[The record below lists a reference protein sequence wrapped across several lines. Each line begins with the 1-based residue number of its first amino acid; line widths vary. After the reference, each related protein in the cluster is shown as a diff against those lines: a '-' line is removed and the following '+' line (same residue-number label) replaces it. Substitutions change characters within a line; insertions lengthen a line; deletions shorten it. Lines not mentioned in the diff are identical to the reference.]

1 MSEEI
6 VNWSPESMLEVTIK
20 QPDDFLKIR
29 ETLTRIGVAS
39 RKDKTLYQSCHILHK
54 QGKYYITH
62 FKELFAL
69 DGKKATLTE
78 NDIQRRNTISI
89 LLQDWNLIDIV
100 DRSQAENKAPLSQI
114 KVLPFKEKK
123 EWNLSA
129 KYNMGKKIDE
139 NKEEGIKCVIVNT
152 KTTIIT
158 QKDEDKNTLTV
169 YNYDGKNGE
178 HTFIGRDTVCITRG
192 GALEDEAGLSL
203 ISAFQ
208 NSKAFMLNTRA
219 AMLTCDNKLT
229 SALLFE
235 KFGIPT
241 PRTAFVSNEK
251 NIKTGLDMIGGKFP
265 IIMKTLTGTQGV
277 GVIKIE
283 SYEGLM
289 ATVQAMWKLNA
300 EVLIQEYME
309 CDFDVRTF
317 VVDNKIFASTKRTH
331 SSYDFRSNTHRG
343 AEAEPYKLSEEEIE
357 LVLKTARV
365 SRAYMC
371 GVDHIVY
378 KGKPY
383 ILEING
389 SPGSG
394 ADYEG
399 YQYKDYYSDPAPAGR
414 IDGETMMSY
423 VVDWVSDRTHWDRQS
438 LIECGWLETIDLDE
452 IGKVRVKF
460 DTGNGS
466 AACALHADEILESK
480 GKIVKWKY
488 DGKVYTKPKHGT
500 SEVFRS
506 NATNEPSEIRPTILM
521 DLTFNGFTYK
531 DVEIGLDQRPR
542 SGSDLLVN
550 RDLMRQM
557 NISVN
562 PNRTFVLSKRLR
574 PIDKKGKQDKVGF
587 EK

>member
-1 MSEEI
+1 MLVPKYREFITEQDLDRKAKPITIAI
-6 VNWSPESMLEVTIK
+6 VT
-20 QPDDFLKIR
+20 
-29 ETLTRIGVAS
+29 VADS
-39 RKDKTLYQSCHILHK
+39 KDP
-54 QGKYYITH
+54 
-62 FKELFAL
+62 KENTTADLISKAC
-69 DGKKATLTE
+69 KK
-78 NDIQRRNTISI
+78 
-89 LLQDWNLIDIV
+89 
-100 DRSQAENKAPLSQI
+100 K
-114 KVLPFKEKK
+114 
-123 EWNLSA
+123 
-129 KYNMGKKIDE
+129 
-139 NKEEGIKCVIVNT
+139 GIKCVIVNT

-229 SALLFE
+229 SVLLFE

-251 NIKTGLDMIGGKFP
+251 NIKDAVKLVGNKFP
-265 IIMKTLTGTQGV
+265 IILKTLTCTQGI

-283 SYEGLM
+283 SMDSLVS
-289 ATVQAMWKLNA
+289 TIQALWKHDA

-309 CDFDVRTF
+309 VDGDVRTL
-317 VVDNKIFASTKRTH
+317 VVDNKIFASTNRVAAKGE
-331 SSYDFRSNTHRG
+331 FRSNTHRG
-343 AEAEPYKLSEEEIE
+343 ATPKPYKLSEEEQEVILKAARASKAY
-357 LVLKTARV
+357 LV
-365 SRAYMC
+365 
-371 GVDHIVY
+371 GVDHIIY

-383 ILEING
+383 VLEING

-394 ADYEG
+394 AEYEG
-399 YQYKDYYSDPAPAGR
+399 YQYKDYYSEPEPSGAIG
-414 IDGETMMSY
+414 GEELMCDII
-423 VVDWVSDRTHWDRQS
+423 DWVSKRSHWDRQAAA
-438 LIECGWLETIDLDE
+438 ECGWLETVDLDE
-452 IGKVRVKF
+452 LGKVRAKF

-466 AACALHADEILESK
+466 LACALHADEILEENK
-480 GKIVKWKY
+480 VIKWKFN
-488 DGKVYTKPKHGT
+488 GKTYTKPRHGI
-500 SEVFRS
+500 SKVYRA
-506 NATNEPSEIRPTILM
+506 NADGEEPSEIRPTILM

-531 DVEIGLDQRPR
+531 DIEIGLDQRPR

-562 PNRTFVLSKRLR
+562 PNRTFALSKRLK
-574 PIDKKGKQDKVGF
+574 PIDKEGEQDKVGF
-587 EK
+587 EKK